1 MFENVEI
8 SLDELPSARDL
19 EWQPLD
25 ASFRSRVIVER
36 LLTSAFVL
44 TAGIVVSV
52 VPPVPFYPS
61 LAIVIGVV
69 VAAAA
74 LMTWPFVAI
83 PRMGFVVRDKDI
95 VYRSGVIWRKVTAIP
110 FNRIQHVET
119 SSSPLDRR
127 FKLASLKVFTAG
139 GAGGDLKIDGLGR
152 DKAEQ
157 LRALVL
163 EKAGASIE
171 SD

>member
-8 SLDELPSARDL
+8 SLDELPSVGDL

-25 ASFRSRVIVER
+25 AGFRPRMIVER
-36 LLTSAFVL
+36 LITVAFL
-44 TAGIVVSV
+44 LAGSIVVSL
-52 VPPVPFYPS
+52 VPPVPFYPA
-61 LAIVIGVV
+61 LMIIAGVV
-69 VAAAA
+69 IAATA
-74 LMTWPFVAI
+74 LMIWPFMAI
-83 PRMGFVVRDKDI
+83 PRMGYVVRDKDI
-95 VYRSGVIWRKVTAIP
+95 VFQSGVFWRKVTAIP

-127 FKLASLKVFTAG
+127 FHLASLKVFTAG
-139 GAGGDLKIDGLGR
+139 GAGGDLKIDGLGK
-152 DKAEQ
+152 DHAER

>member
-8 SLDELPSARDL
+8 SLDELPSVGDL

-25 ASFRSRVIVER
+25 ARFRARMLVER

-61 LAIVIGVV
+61 LAVV
-69 VAAAA
+69 LGAVFAAAA
-74 LMTWPFVAI
+74 LVISPFVAI
-83 PRMGFVVRDKDI
+83 PRMGFVVRDKDL

-127 FKLASLKVFTAG
+127 FNLASLKVFTAG
-139 GAGGDLKIDGLGR
+139 GAGGDLKIDGLGKE
-152 DKAEQ
+152 KAEQ

>member
-8 SLDELPSARDL
+8 SLDELPGADSL

-25 ASFRSRVIVER
+25 TGFRSRMIVER
-36 LLTSAFVL
+36 LITIAFL
-44 TAGIVVSV
+44 LAGGIIISLI
-52 VPPVPFYPS
+52 PPVPYYSALFLILGIIIAAVAM
-61 LAIVIGVV
+61 LA
-69 VAAAA
+69 
-74 LMTWPFVAI
+74 WPFLAI
-83 PRMGFVVRDKDI
+83 PRMGFVVRDKDL
-95 VYRSGVIWRKVTAIP
+95 VYRSGVFWRRVTAIP
-110 FNRIQHVET
+110 YNRIQHVET

-127 FKLASLKVFTAG
+127 YNLASLKVFTAG
-139 GAGGDLKIDGLGR
+139 GAGGDLKIDGLG
-152 DKAEQ
+152 KEQAEQ